1 MLLVLIL
8 MINHVYLAAM
18 IPPLKFLT
26 TDVITTTPY
35 SAEISWVT
43 PYIISDTETFLVQ
56 YSTDTS
62 LEHASEVA
70 IEASNEFVFNQKF
83 SVNITGLIPFTTYYY
98 IIQANNSAGI
108 TITDVMTFTT
118 NQTGMNTIIIHSTYC
133 IDVIAYTAPSV
144 APSNFQAANITS
156 TSITFSW
163 DALVD
168 QANGIIQLYVITCTT
183 DNIVI
188 MVSLMNSYINV
199 LAT

>member
-26 TDVITTTPY
+26 IDVITTTPY
-35 SAEISWVT
+35 SAVISWVT

-62 LEHASEVA
+62 LQHASEVA

-183 DNIVI
+183 DNIFI